1 MLLISPNCGNP
12 CLKYQDDIYDT
23 MAIFWGGN
31 YHCANIFHGTRSTR
45 VHIYLWREVA
55 CVTCHKLQIIV
66 AVQSLGP
73 IQLFVTPWMAAC
85 QASLSFIISW
95 SLLRFMSIELVM
107 PSNHLI
113 LCSLFTL
120 VLNLPQIRVISSDWF
135 ITSGRQSIGPSAS
148 VLLINIQSWHFLGLT
163 GLISLLSKGLSRVF
177 SSDTIQKL

>member
-1 MLLISPNCGNP
+1 MQYIIQKFMTWILEWI
-12 CLKYQDDIYDT
+12 LKVSSTVTTRRNTLSWVGAFSFRMWYK
-23 MAIFWGGN
+23 
-31 YHCANIFHGTRSTR
+31 HCS
-45 VHIYLWREVA
+45 
-55 CVTCHKLQIIV
+55 
-66 AVQSLGP
+66 VQSLSRV
-73 IQLFVTPWMAAC
+73 QLSVTPWTAAC